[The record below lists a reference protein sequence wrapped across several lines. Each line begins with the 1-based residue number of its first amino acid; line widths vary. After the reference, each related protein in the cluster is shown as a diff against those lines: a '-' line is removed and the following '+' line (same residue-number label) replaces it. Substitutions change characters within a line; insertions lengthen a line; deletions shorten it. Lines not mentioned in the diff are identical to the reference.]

1 MAGAGPYPWDKSEN
15 KKEPNVCSYETHNQ
29 AGETENKQQMFTKQ
43 HVTTVQKEWH
53 NGRRKR
59 KLEPGKEAHKCGA
72 GRGLQ
77 NKLGM
82 SGEGSSLS
90 EGDTARWRGSWNCRH
105 SWASSGGQTSGPK

>member
-1 MAGAGPYPWDKSEN
+1 MCVLMKL
-15 KKEPNVCSYETHNQ
+15 TI
-29 AGETENKQQMFTKQ
+29 KQVRQKTSNRCLQ
-43 HVTTVQKEWH
+43 NIQKEWH

-72 GRGLQ
+72 GRRLQ

-90 EGDTARWRGSWNCRH
+90 EGDTARCQGSWNCRH
-105 SWASSGGQTSGPK
+105 LWESSAGQTSGPKVGALNGVGGAE